1 MTIGKGAVV
10 GENSTRSVRQGGPFR
25 LILWIVLGGTFLA
38 AYFTVLIGLIQAWS
52 HSDDN
57 SHGFAIL
64 PLALYI
70 LWQKRE
76 TLRTAPIRGSWLGL
90 LIAVCTLFTYVV
102 AKIGE
107 MQTIASASMLFFLW
121 GCVIFLFGFAIFKAC
136 LFPLLI
142 LFFMIPVPAQF
153 IAALTMPLQLFVSKA
168 SVGLASLVGIPIYRE
183 GNVIQLPQGAF
194 EVVQA
199 CSGLRSIMT
208 LLTLGAVMAYFTMRS
223 NLLRS
228 ILFLLAI
235 PIAIAVNILRVFVLV
250 AVFYFLSIDLSKGT
264 FHTIMGLAIFCIA
277 LGLFLLTSKG
287 FAKCER

>member
-1 MTIGKGAVV
+1 MTLLKQPSSLQ
-10 GENSTRSVRQGGPFR
+10 NNGPLQLFLWALL
-25 LILWIVLGGTFLA
+25 LISFVS
-38 AYFTVLIGLIQAWS
+38 AYFPTLSGLVRTWAA
-52 HSDDN
+52 SDDN

-76 TLRTAPIRGSWLGL
+76 MLRKEPVRGSWFGL
-90 LIAVCTLFTYVV
+90 FVAVGALLVYIA
-102 AKIGE
+102 ANKGE
-107 MQTIASASMLFFLW
+107 IQTIASAAMLLFLW
-121 GCVIFLFGFAIFKAC
+121 GGVIFLFGFSIFRAC

-153 IAALTMPLQLFVSKA
+153 IAALTMPLQLIVSKA

-183 GNVIQLPQGAF
+183 GNVIQLPRGTF

-208 LLTLGAVMAYFTMRS
+208 LLTIGAIMAYFTLRS
-223 NLLRS
+223 NLLRG

-235 PIAIAVNILRVFVLV
+235 PIAIAVNILRIFVLV
-250 AVFYFLSIDLSKGT
+250 TVFYFLSIDLSKGIL
-264 FHTIMGLAIFCIA
+264 HTIMGLAIFCIA

>member
-1 MTIGKGAVV
+1 MTLL
-10 GENSTRSVRQGGPFR
+10 RQPSSLLINGPVQLFLWVLL
-25 LILWIVLGGTFLA
+25 LISFIS
-38 AYFTVLIGLIQAWS
+38 AYFPTLSSLVRTWAA
-52 HSDDN
+52 SDDN

-76 TLRTAPIRGSWLGL
+76 MLRKGPVRGSWVGL
-90 LIAVCTLFTYVV
+90 FIATGALFVYVV
-102 AKIGE
+102 AKKGE
-107 MQTIASASMLFFLW
+107 IQTIASVSMLFFLW
-121 GCVIFLFGFAIFKAC
+121 GCVIFLFGFAIFNAC

-153 IAALTMPLQLFVSKA
+153 IAALTMPLQLIVSKA

-183 GNVIQLPQGAF
+183 GNVIQLPQGTF

-208 LLTLGAVMAYFTMRS
+208 LLTLGAVMAYFTLRS
-223 NLLRS
+223 NMLRG

-250 AVFYFLSIDLSKGT
+250 AVFYFLSIDLSQGT
-264 FHTIMGLAIFCIA
+264 LHTIMGLAIFCIA

>member
-1 MTIGKGAVV
+1 MAGKSVISIRQSSLGPAMLWVV
-10 GENSTRSVRQGGPFR
+10 FAGIFISTYLPVISSLVRT
-25 LILWIVLGGTFLA
+25 WA
-38 AYFTVLIGLIQAWS
+38 A
-52 HSDDN
+52 SDDN

-70 LWQKRE
+70 LWQKRVSLHKE
-76 TLRTAPIRGSWLGL
+76 TVRGSWIGL
-90 LIAVCTLFTYVV
+90 FIATGALLVYIV
-102 AKIGE
+102 AKKGE
-107 MQTIASASMLFFLW
+107 MQTIASLSMLFFLW
-121 GCVIFLFGFAIFKAC
+121 GGVIFLFGFAIFKAC

-153 IAALTMPLQLFVSKA
+153 IAALTMPLQLIVSKT

-183 GNVIQLPQGAF
+183 GNVIQLPQGTF

-208 LLTLGAVMAYFTMRS
+208 LLTLGAVMAYFTLRS
-223 NLLRS
+223 NPLRS

-264 FHTIMGLAIFCIA
+264 LHTIMGLAIFFIA

-287 FAKCER
+287 FARCER